1 MQKIYICD
9 DNKIQLI
16 KIKNIIQEEILKQE
30 YNMKIEKCYTSSD
43 ELIFDTMESKETNI
57 YFLDVCIESENSGF
71 KTAIEVRN
79 RQPNAFI
86 IFITSHYEFVYNVF
100 SYHIEPLDYIVN
112 EINMDTIDLIR
123 IVGILFDNAIQAAE
137 AIGNGKVT
145 CTIKQKDI
153 FRIEIRNNYIGNI
166 EDTSKL
172 FEKGYTTK
180 ESGSGIGLY
189 NFLNIIHNYD
199 NAIYSVTLDNNE
211 FIIRI
216 TIS

>member
-1 MQKIYICD
+1 MELKELKALLAMKQIEAK
-9 DNKIQLI
+9 NK
-16 KIKNIIQEEILKQE
+16 
-30 YNMKIEKCYTSSD
+30 
-43 ELIFDTMESKETNI
+43 
-57 YFLDVCIESENSGF
+57 
-71 KTAIEVRN
+71 
-79 RQPNAFI
+79 
-86 IFITSHYEFVYNVF
+86 NVDCT
-100 SYHIEPLDYIVN
+100 IRVLGVVN

-180 ESGSGIGLY
+180 ESGSGIGLH